1 MHEDEA
7 LVEILKSGNVY
18 IFLFFLTHHFTLIK
32 VITLMD
38 NKLRNSHSLQE
49 LLAAISYTF
58 TLKVAVM
65 FLSLTSFSK
74 IISLKEHVFMLTYTY
89 WTHAN
94 FSYSRHRKSSR
105 SPKKPSLNKIL
116 EKLQWCT
123 YVTCAK
129 AHMKVTVRNMNLREN
144 IWILQLFVKF
154 WNELIP
160 LVNFLSSLMW
170 LHLIRSFNWFHRQ
183 YHIFSS

>member
-7 LVEILKSGNVY
+7 LSEILRCGNVY
-18 IFLFFLTHHFTLIK
+18 ISLLFLTHYFTVIK
-32 VITLMD
+32 VIALMD
-38 NKLRNSHSLQE
+38 NKLKNSYSLQE
-49 LLAAISYTF
+49 LLEAISYTF

-65 FLSLTSFSK
+65 FLGLTSFSK
-74 IISLKEHVFMLTYTY
+74 ITSLKEHVFMLTYTIY

-94 FSYSRHRKSSR
+94 FSYSRYRKSSR

-116 EKLQWCT
+116 EKHQW
-123 YVTCAK
+123 YSYITCAK
-129 AHMKVTVRNMNLREN
+129 AHMKVTARNMNLREN

-160 LVNFLSSLMW
+160 LVNVLSLLIW
-170 LHLIRSFNWFHRQ
+170 LHLIRSFN
-183 YHIFSS
+183 